1 MEYYAIRQVP
11 IVIFIYDNR
20 KECVDMKRRIQ
31 TIEEKQKREA
41 LDFVEKVFTEYQDE
55 AEGREVRALV
65 EEIRRKKFYI
75 PELELVALDESG
87 AIIGYVM
94 FSGFSIEGRYEG
106 ELLLLSPAAVRT
118 DLQRQHISK
127 DMIEYGFQQAVK
139 MGYTAVL
146 VEGNP
151 KNYHA
156 RGFQT
161 AADFGILP
169 GRSVHL
175 PHIECLMVK
184 ELRAGALAR
193 IKGIVEYDFYETLG

>member
-1 MEYYAIRQVP
+1 MYGYEKKDSNDRRETKEGSVGLCGKG
-11 IVIFIYDNR
+11 IY
-20 KECVDMKRRIQ
+20 RISGRDGGQ
-31 TIEEKQKREA
+31 GGACSCGGNTREKI
-41 LDFVEKVFTEYQDE
+41 LYT
-55 AEGREVRALV
+55 
-65 EEIRRKKFYI
+65 
-75 PELELVALDESG
+75 ELELVALDESG
-87 AIIGYVM
+87 AIVGYVM

-127 DMIEYGFQQAVK
+127 DMIEYGFQQAEK

-156 RGFQT
+156 RGFRT
-161 AADFGILP
+161 VADFGIVP
-169 GRSVHL
+169 GHSVHL
-175 PHIECLMVK
+175 PYIECLMVK

-193 IKGIVEYDFYETLG
+193 IKGTVEYDFYEMLG